1 MPMPQQMQSQVQIPV
16 QQQLQPQVQIPVQQ
30 QVQMIPAQR
39 APMAPMA
46 PMTFQAPLGGSFTAA
61 PMAPLMPQMAGLPSG
76 VSFVAQNIDSRMF
89 GAPVPGRTPLQA
101 TGAQP
106 RPP

>member
-1 MPMPQQMQSQVQIPV
+1 MQSQVQIPV

-46 PMTFQAPLGGSFTAA
+46 SMTFQAPLGGSFTAA
-61 PMAPLMPQMAGLPSG
+61 PIAPMMPQMAGLPSG
-76 VSFVAQNIDSRMF
+76 VSFVAQNIDSGCSVHLFQVARRSRQQ
-89 GAPVPGRTPLQA
+89 VLSLD
-101 TGAQP
+101 
-106 RPP
+106 